1 MIVVTHLIAFSAG
14 ATFGMFAM
22 AICVAAG
29 RKDKDD

>member
-22 AICVAAG
+22 AVFVAAG
-29 RKDKDD
+29 RKDDE